1 MKKGQL
7 NINYKPRRI
16 AFNNTEKLVGT
27 TDRYSTIDY
36 RSIIQYAAKAAAV
49 PESSMEMAMEA
60 IYDAVNYFVLNG
72 HSVQI
77 PNLGTFSIGVR
88 AKSALNE
95 VEFTNQF
102 SQNLRG
108 VTIHY
113 LPDSGLKQQLAS
125 MSINTTVED
134 DGYDPNGV
142 IAVNQRYFGQNSILV
157 PVNPGRVCMLEPL
170 TRLVFSGTRL
180 SSDFIGSAPL
190 TIVFIDNNGAEQT
203 QTIGKGKTLSMG
215 YNAISFNIGEWKKLA
230 GRTAVALKSFTL
242 KDSENNVV
250 STATF
255 ETPVEDTPAISA
267 VVINGKP
274 VDPNGTVPF
283 EAGVPVRI
291 TVYGANLNYADE
303 IKVGT
308 TEITPSEI
316 SDERM
321 VLSFTPAATG
331 SYPISVK
338 ANDTD
343 ADIYNVNFG
352 KAGGTVITSI
362 TANGDPLYNGSNTNI
377 TAGSNYNIQIAGT
390 GLGELTAADFTL
402 PNGTSISITSQ
413 SDSLIQASITN
424 AQAGTLAISV
434 DGETLFSATL
444 VAVVTGVTVTGY
456 KLAQNGAT
464 QQLSTAVQ
472 ASQEGVFTIFL
483 VGENIGDLTD
493 DDFSGAGLEI
503 SSYDG
508 ETGELV
514 GSGAGT
520 LVIQDNNTTIAT
532 ITILAYSNEGDDGF
546 DKD

>member
-16 AFNNTEKLVGT
+16 AFNNTEKLIGT

-36 RSIIQYAAKAAAV
+36 QSIVAYAAKAAAV
-49 PESSMEMAMEA
+49 PDSSVEMAMEA
-60 IYDAVNYFVLNG
+60 IFDAVNYFVLNG

-108 VTIHY
+108 VNIRF
-113 LPDSGLKQQLAS
+113 LPDSGLKQMIAS

-134 DGYDPNGV
+134 DGYDPDGV
-142 IAVNQRYFGQNSILV
+142 IAVNQRYFGQNSILI
-157 PVNPGRVCMLEPL
+157 PVNAGRVCMLEPL

-180 SSDFIGSAPL
+180 SSDFIGSTPL
-190 TIVFIDNNGAEQT
+190 TIVFIDNNGNEVT

-242 KDSENNVV
+242 KDSENNVI
-250 STATF
+250 SSATF
-255 ETPVEDTPAISA
+255 AAPVENTPAISG

-291 TVYGANLNYADE
+291 TVYGASLNYADE

-308 TEITPSEI
+308 TEITPTEI

-331 SYPISVK
+331 SYPVSVK

-343 ADIYNVNFG
+343 ADVYNINFG
-352 KAGGTVITSI
+352 EAGGTVISSI

-377 TAGSNYNIQIAGT
+377 TAGSNYNVQIAGS
-390 GLGELTAADFTL
+390 GLGELTAANFTL
-402 PNGTSISITSQ
+402 PQGSSIAINSQ
-413 SDSLIQASITN
+413 SDTLIQATISN
-424 AQAGTLAISV
+424 AQAGTLAIV
-434 DGETLFSATL
+434 VGEDTVFSATL

-464 QQLSTAVQ
+464 QQLTTAVQ

-483 VGENIGDLTD
+483 VGENIDDLTD

-520 LVIQDNNTTIAT
+520 LIIQDNNTTIAT
-532 ITILAYSNEGDDGF
+532 ITITPYSAQGDDGL

>member
-16 AFNNTEKLVGT
+16 AFNNTEKLVGS

-60 IYDAVNYFVLNG
+60 IFDAVNYFVLNG

-88 AKSALNE
+88 AKAALNE

-108 VTIHY
+108 IQIHF
-113 LPDSGLKQQLAS
+113 LPDAELKQQLAS

-142 IAVNQRYFGQNSILV
+142 IAVNQRYFGQNSILL
-157 PVNPGRVCMLEPL
+157 PVNAGRVCMLEPL

-190 TIVFIDNNGAEQT
+190 TIVFIDNQGVEQT
-203 QTIGKGKTLSMG
+203 QTIGKGKTLSMS
-215 YNAISFNIGEWKKLA
+215 YNSISFNIGEWKKLA

-242 KDSENNVV
+242 KDSENNVI
-250 STATF
+250 SSATF
-255 ETPVEDTPAISA
+255 AAPVENTPAISG

-274 VDPNGTVPF
+274 VDPTGTVPF

-291 TVYGANLNYADE
+291 TVYGASLNYADE

-338 ANDTD
+338 ANDTA
-343 ADIYNVNFG
+343 ADVYNINFG
-352 KAGGTVITSI
+352 EAGGTVISSI

-377 TAGSNYNIQIAGT
+377 TAGSNYNIQIAGS

-402 PNGTSISITSQ
+402 PQGTSISITSQ
-413 SDSLIQASITN
+413 SDTLIQAVISN
-424 AQAGTLAISV
+424 AQAGTFAVSV
-434 DGETLFSATL
+434 DGETVFSATL
-444 VAVVTGVTVTGY
+444 VTVVAGVTVTGY
-456 KLAQNGAT
+456 KLAANGAT

-472 ASQEGVFTIFL
+472 ASQEGVFTIFI
-483 VGENIGDLTD
+483 VGENIDDLTD
-493 DDFSGAGLEI
+493 DSFSGSGLEI

-520 LVIQDNNTTIAT
+520 LIITDNNTTIAT
-532 ITILAYSNEGDDGF
+532 ITIMAYSAQGDDGL

>member
-16 AFNNTEKLVGT
+16 AFNNTEKLVGS

-60 IYDAVNYFVLNG
+60 IFDAVNYFVLNG

-88 AKSALNE
+88 AKAALNE

-108 VTIHY
+108 IQIHF
-113 LPDSGLKQQLAS
+113 LPDAELKQQLAS

-142 IAVNQRYFGQNSILV
+142 IAVNQRYFGQNSILL
-157 PVNPGRVCMLEPL
+157 PVNAGRVCMLEPL

-190 TIVFIDNNGAEQT
+190 TIVFIDNQGVEQT
-203 QTIGKGKTLSMG
+203 QTIGKGKTLSMS
-215 YNAISFNIGEWKKLA
+215 YNSISFNIGEWKKLA

-242 KDSENNVV
+242 KDSENNVI
-250 STATF
+250 SSATF
-255 ETPVEDTPAISA
+255 AAPVENTPAISG

-291 TVYGANLNYADE
+291 TVYGASLNYADE

-338 ANDTD
+338 ANDTA
-343 ADIYNVNFG
+343 ADVYNINFG
-352 KAGGTVITSI
+352 EAGGTVISSI

-377 TAGSNYNIQIAGT
+377 TAGSNYNIQIAGS

-402 PNGTSISITSQ
+402 PQGTSISITSQ
-413 SDSLIQASITN
+413 SDTLIQAVISN
-424 AQAGTLAISV
+424 AQAGTFAVSV
-434 DGETLFSATL
+434 DGETVFSATL
-444 VAVVTGVTVTGY
+444 VTVVAGVTVTGY
-456 KLAQNGAT
+456 KLAANGAT

-472 ASQEGVFTIFL
+472 ASQEGVFTIFI
-483 VGENIGDLTD
+483 VGENIDDLTD
-493 DDFSGAGLEI
+493 DSFSGSGLEI

-520 LVIQDNNTTIAT
+520 LIITDNNTTIAT
-532 ITILAYSNEGDDGF
+532 ITIMAYSAQGDDGL

>member
-7 NINYKPRRI
+7 NINYKGRRI
-16 AFNNTEKLVGT
+16 AFNNQEKLVGS

-36 RSIIQYAAKAAAV
+36 QSIVQYAAKAAAV
-49 PESSMEMAMEA
+49 PESSVEMAMEA
-60 IYDAVNYFVLNG
+60 IFDAVNYFVLNG

-108 VTIHY
+108 VNIRF
-113 LPDSGLKQQLAS
+113 LPDPELKQMLAS
-125 MSINTTVED
+125 TSINTTVD
-134 DGYDPNGV
+134 DEGYDPDGV
-142 IAVNQRYFGQNSILV
+142 IRVNQMYFGQNNILV
-157 PVNPGRVCMLEPL
+157 PVNADRVCMLEPL

-190 TIVFIDNNGAEQT
+190 TVVFIDNQGVEQT
-203 QTIGKGKTLSMG
+203 QVIGKGKTLSMS
-215 YNAISFNIGEWKKLA
+215 YNAISFNIGEWKKTA

-242 KDSENNVV
+242 KDSENNVIA
-250 STATF
+250 SKTF
-255 ETPVEDTPAISA
+255 ATPVENTPAISA

-283 EAGVPVRI
+283 EAGKAVRI
-291 TVYGANLNYADE
+291 VVYGASLNYADE

-308 TEITPSEI
+308 DTVTPAEIAN
-316 SDERM
+316 ERM
-321 VLSFTPAATG
+321 VIQYTPAATG
-331 SYPISVK
+331 SYPVSVK

-343 ADIYNVNFG
+343 ADVYNINFG
-352 KAGGTVITSI
+352 EAGGTVISSI
-362 TANGDPLYNGSNTNI
+362 TANGDPLYNGSTTNI
-377 TAGSNYNIQIAGT
+377 TAGSNYNIQIAGS
-390 GLGELTAADFTL
+390 GLADLTAANFTL
-402 PNGTSISITSQ
+402 PQGSSISITSQ
-413 SDSLIQASITN
+413 SDTLIQAQIQN
-424 AQAGTLAISV
+424 AQAGDFTITV
-434 DGETLFSATL
+434 DDEVVFNATL
-444 VAVVTGVTVTGY
+444 VEVVTTVTLSGY
-456 KLAQNGAT
+456 KLAQDGAV

-483 VGENIGDLTD
+483 VGQNIDDLTD
-493 DDFSGAGLEI
+493 DSFSGAGIEI

-508 ETGELV
+508 ATGELV

-520 LVIQDNNTTIAT
+520 LVVQDNNTTIAN

>member
-16 AFNNTEKLVGT
+16 AFNNTEKLVGST
-27 TDRYSTIDY
+27 NRYSTIDY

-60 IYDAVNYFVLNG
+60 IFDAVNYFVLNG

-88 AKSALNE
+88 AKAALNE

-102 SQNLRG
+102 SQNLRAIQ
-108 VTIHY
+108 IHF
-113 LPDSGLKQQLAS
+113 LPDAELKQQLAS

-142 IAVNQRYFGQNSILV
+142 IAVNQRYFGQNSILL
-157 PVNPGRVCMLEPL
+157 PVNAGRVCMLEPL

-190 TIVFIDNNGAEQT
+190 TIVFIDNQGVEQT
-203 QTIGKGKTLSMG
+203 QTIGKGKTLSMS

-242 KDSENNVV
+242 KDSENNVI

-255 ETPVEDTPAISA
+255 ATPVENTPAISA
-267 VVINGKP
+267 VVINNKP

-283 EAGVPVRI
+283 EAGKAVRI
-291 TVYGANLNYADE
+291 TVYGASLNYADE
-303 IKVGT
+303 IKVGN
-308 TEITPSEI
+308 TEIVPSEI

-321 VLSFTPAATG
+321 VLNFTPAATG
-331 SYPISVK
+331 SYPVSVK

-343 ADIYNVNFG
+343 ADVYNINFG
-352 KAGGTVITSI
+352 QSGGTVISSI
-362 TANGDPLYNGSNTNI
+362 TANGDPLYNGSTTNI
-377 TAGSNYNIQIAGT
+377 TAGSNYNIAIAGA
-390 GLGELTAADFTL
+390 GLAELAAANFTL
-402 PNGTSISITSQ
+402 PAGTTLSIVSQ
-413 SDSLIQASITN
+413 SDTLIQAQLSN
-424 AQAGTLAISV
+424 AQAGAFTITV
-434 DGETLFSATL
+434 DDAVVFNATL
-444 VAVVTGVTVTGY
+444 VAVVPGTTVTGY
-456 KLAQNGAT
+456 KLSENGAT
-464 QQLSTAVQ
+464 QSLSTAVQ
-472 ASQEGVFTIFL
+472 ASQEGVFTIYL
-483 VGENIGDLTD
+483 VGQNIDDLTD
-493 DDFSGAGLEI
+493 DSFSGAGIEI

-520 LVIQDNNTTIAT
+520 LVITDNNTTIAT
-532 ITILAYSNEGDDGF
+532 ITIMAYSAQGGDGL

>member
-16 AFNNTEKLVGT
+16 AFNNTEKLVGSA
-27 TDRYSTIDY
+27 DRYSTIDY

-88 AKSALNE
+88 AKAALNE

-108 VTIHY
+108 IQIHF
-113 LPDSGLKQQLAS
+113 LPDAELKQQLAS

-142 IAVNQRYFGQNSILV
+142 IAVNQRYFGQNSILL
-157 PVNPGRVCMLEPL
+157 PVNAGRVCMLEPL

-190 TIVFIDNNGAEQT
+190 TIVFIDNNGNEVT
-203 QTIGKGKTLSMG
+203 QTIGKGKTLSMS
-215 YNAISFNIGEWKKLA
+215 YNSISFNIGEWKKLA

-242 KDSENNVV
+242 KDSENNVI

-255 ETPVEDTPAISA
+255 ATPVENTPAISA
-267 VVINGKP
+267 VVINNKP

-283 EAGVPVRI
+283 EAGKAVRI

-303 IKVGT
+303 IKVGNT
-308 TEITPSEI
+308 GIVPSEI

-321 VLSFTPAATG
+321 VLNFTPAATG
-331 SYPISVK
+331 SYPVSVK

-343 ADIYNVNFG
+343 ADVYNINFG
-352 KAGGTVITSI
+352 QSGGTVISSI
-362 TANGDPLYNGSNTNI
+362 TANGDPLYNGSTTNI
-377 TAGSNYNIQIAGT
+377 TAGSNYNIAIAGA
-390 GLGELTAADFTL
+390 GLAELVAANFTL
-402 PNGTSISITSQ
+402 PAGTTLSIVSQ
-413 SDSLIQASITN
+413 SDTLIQAQLSN
-424 AQAGTLAISV
+424 AQAGAFTITV
-434 DGETLFSATL
+434 DDAVVFNATL
-444 VAVVTGVTVTGY
+444 VAVVPGTTITGY
-456 KLAQNGAT
+456 KLSENGAT
-464 QQLSTAVQ
+464 QSLSTAVQ
-472 ASQEGVFTIFL
+472 ASQEGVFTIYL
-483 VGENIGDLTD
+483 VGQNIDDLTD
-493 DDFSGAGLEI
+493 GSFSGSGLEI

-520 LVIQDNNTTIAT
+520 LVITDNNTTIAT
-532 ITILAYSNEGDDGF
+532 ITIMAYSAQGGDGF

>member
-7 NINYKPRRI
+7 NINYKGRRI
-16 AFNNTEKLVGT
+16 AFNNQEKLVGS

-36 RSIIQYAAKAAAV
+36 QSIVQYAAKAAAV
-49 PESSMEMAMEA
+49 PESSVEMAMEA
-60 IYDAVNYFVLNG
+60 IFDAVNYFVLNG

-108 VTIHY
+108 VNIRF
-113 LPDSGLKQQLAS
+113 LPDPELKQMLAS
-125 MSINTTVED
+125 TSINTTVD
-134 DGYDPNGV
+134 DEGYDPDGV
-142 IAVNQRYFGQNSILV
+142 IRVNQMYFGQNNILV
-157 PVNPGRVCMLEPL
+157 PVNADRVCMLEPL

-190 TIVFIDNNGAEQT
+190 TVVFIDNQGVEQT
-203 QTIGKGKTLSMG
+203 QVIGKGKTLSMS
-215 YNAISFNIGEWKKLA
+215 YNAISFNIGEWKKTA

-242 KDSENNVV
+242 KDSENNVIA
-250 STATF
+250 SKTF
-255 ETPVEDTPAISA
+255 ATPVENTPAISA

-283 EAGVPVRI
+283 EAGKAVRI
-291 TVYGANLNYADE
+291 VVYGASLNYADE

-308 TEITPSEI
+308 DEVTPAEIAN
-316 SDERM
+316 ERM
-321 VLSFTPAATG
+321 VIQYTPAATG
-331 SYPISVK
+331 SYPVSVK

-343 ADIYNVNFG
+343 ADVYSINFG
-352 KAGGTVITSI
+352 EAGGTVISSI
-362 TANGDPLYNGSNTNI
+362 TANGDPLYNGSTTNI
-377 TAGSNYNIQIAGT
+377 TAGSNYNIQIAGS
-390 GLGELTAADFTL
+390 GLADLTAANFTL
-402 PNGTSISITSQ
+402 PQGSSISITSQ
-413 SDSLIQASITN
+413 SDTLIQAQIQN
-424 AQAGTLAISV
+424 AQAGDFTITV
-434 DGETLFSATL
+434 DDEVVFNATL
-444 VAVVTGVTVTGY
+444 VEVVTTVTLSGY
-456 KLAQNGAT
+456 KLAQDGAV

-483 VGENIGDLTD
+483 VGQNIDDLTD
-493 DDFSGAGLEI
+493 DSFSGAGIEI

-508 ETGELV
+508 ATGELV

-520 LVIQDNNTTIAT
+520 LVVQDNNTTIAN